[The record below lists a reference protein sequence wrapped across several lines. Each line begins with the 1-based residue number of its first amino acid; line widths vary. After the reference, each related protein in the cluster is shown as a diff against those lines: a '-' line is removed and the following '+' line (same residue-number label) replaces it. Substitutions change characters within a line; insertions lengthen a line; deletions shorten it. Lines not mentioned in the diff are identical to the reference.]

1 MLGCTAIRT
10 AGMQP
15 HFSMIHKK
23 GIWTHSE
30 QTNTSSGQRFAFMCL
45 IIINLTAILK
55 IMVVILK
62 MESIALASINFIIR
76 KVWRTNAESVI
87 LVSGSA
93 QLL

>member
-30 QTNTSSGQRFAFMCL
+30 QINTSSGQRFAFTCFT
-45 IIINLTAILK
+45 IISLT
-55 IMVVILK
+55 VILK
-62 MESIALASINFIIR
+62 NHGSHLENEKVSRWLALIS
-76 KVWRTNAESVI
+76 
-87 LVSGSA
+87 
-93 QLL
+93 